1 MSATAHNP
9 YTRLWDADTGET
21 YYEHRAVAEAK
32 LGRPLQAGE
41 VVHHEDGNKQNNHPE
56 NVVIFSSQTAH
67 MLYENY
73 YLRERAGVKHLFT
86 VEESLEMQGHWFVR

>member
-1 MSATAHNP
+1 MIPAHNP

-21 YYEHRAVAEAK
+21 YYEHRRVAEQK
-32 LGRPLQAGE
+32 LGRPLKDGE
-41 VVHHEDGNKQNNHPE
+41 TIHHEDGNKKNNSKN
-56 NVVIFSSQTAH
+56 NVFIFSSQTAH

-86 VEESLEMQGHWFVR
+86 IEEWLELHGHWFVR